1 MGGITTGCPADRL
14 QAGERFSVGFAPVER
29 ELSRKVGDIRFS
41 TPVAMRNEWTTI
53 RIQHKVTGS
62 MLNRK
67 LAVGIP
73 VIEETTT
80 GQKIKKVA
88 NMWMHY
94 EDWVLE
100 QQWSDY
106 KNIAIAWGTSNR
118 NSNGKIFAA

>member
-1 MGGITTGCPADRL
+1 M
-14 QAGERFSVGFAPVER
+14 
-29 ELSRKVGDIRFS
+29 KVGDIRFS

-73 VIEETTT
+73 IVEETTT

-88 NMWMHY
+88 NMWIKL
-94 EDWVLE
+94 VCS
-100 QQWSDY
+100 Q
-106 KNIAIAWGTSNR
+106 
-118 NSNGKIFAA
+118 AA